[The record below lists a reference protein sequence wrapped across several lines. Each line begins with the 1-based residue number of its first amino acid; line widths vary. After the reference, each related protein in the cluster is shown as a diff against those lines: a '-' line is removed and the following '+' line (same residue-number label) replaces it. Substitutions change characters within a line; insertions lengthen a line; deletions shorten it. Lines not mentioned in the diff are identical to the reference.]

1 MVLELARLG
10 AVDRPVPRVV
20 DARGELVREQLA
32 ADVEQLDREHAD
44 VVEVVEQLRREA
56 LGSLLQRI
64 PCRSPRDGEDS
75 LAVLVLGERI
85 ERRRAVAPTHRD
97 DRKLA
102 VERDD
107 RLGQLVDAEGLRR
120 LDDTLALAVVSE
132 PARLHERR
140 ETDLLHRAERSRCDP
155 QPPEQLL
162 LDEAILAELECLRVR
177 DGIHAASRLD
187 RDVLELVGHDVCAVG
202 EPFE

>member
-1 MVLELARLG
+1 M
-10 AVDRPVPRVV
+10 
-20 DARGELVREQLA
+20 
-32 ADVEQLDREHAD
+32 
-44 VVEVVEQLRREA
+44 
-56 LGSLLQRI
+56 
-64 PCRSPRDGEDS
+64 
-75 LAVLVLGERI
+75 LVLGERV
-85 ERRRAVAPTHRD
+85 ERGRAVAPTRRD
-97 DRKLA
+97 DRQLA

-107 RLGQLVDAEGLRR
+107 RFRQLVDAERLRR

-140 ETDLLHRAERSRCDP
+140 DTDLLHRAERSRCDP

-162 LDEAILAELECLRVR
+162 LDEAVLSELECPRVR

-187 RDVLELVGHDVCAVG
+187 RDVLELVRHDVCAVG

>member
-10 AVDRPVPRVV
+10 AVDRPVPGVV
-20 DARGELVREQLA
+20 DPRGKLVREQLA

-44 VVEVVEQLRREA
+44 VVEVVEQLRRDP
-56 LGSLLQRI
+56 LGSRLRRI

-75 LAVLVLGERI
+75 AAVLVLGERV
-85 ERRRAVAPTHRD
+85 ERGRAVAPTRRD
-97 DRKLA
+97 DRQLA

-107 RLGQLVDAEGLRR
+107 RFRQLVDAERLRR

-140 ETDLLHRAERSRCDP
+140 DTDLVHRAERSRCDP

-162 LDEAILAELECLRVR
+162 LDEAVLSELECPRVR
-177 DGIHAASRLD
+177 DRIHPTGRLD
-187 RDVLELVGHDVCAVG
+187 RDVLELVRHDVCAVG